1 MSYTKLK
8 RFLDVSI
15 STISL
20 IPLTPVLI
28 LVGISLIDENE
39 KIIFK
44 QKRAGK
50 NGSKFYIYKFRTIK
64 HIEGKEIT
72 TDYCKL
78 LRKLGIDELPQLIN
92 VLKGDMSLIGPRP
105 RVSEYYDNYNV
116 EQRKSLEDTLP
127 GMFHPVTLKC
137 AESESIIKKLELEVD
152 YANNKSLKTD
162 IGLLLEGLLNLRRI
176 ISSRCGVQTN
186 KTTVEDEIREL
197 AIHNK
202 KEVESTVSPKSLDD
216 SIILANNKKR
226 TTKELEKSL
235 GVPIKKRS
243 IPNTNQIY
251 LHQVPTE
258 RFTKITNLEEV
269 LIKLVRLYEKA
280 LDEEI
285 MINPYYIMLQIKEN
299 RADLVVTEESIKL
312 PTHTYSYVN
321 EFRNAINIFLD
332 FFMGFG
338 FGKEIMY
345 SNKLKEELEKLN
357 SRVIDKSI
365 REYRGPELNI
375 YGNDKKIYQYK
386 LPLSEKGSE

>member
-1 MSYTKLK
+1 MSYEKVK

-20 IPLTPVLI
+20 VPLTPLLI
-28 LVGISLIDENE
+28 IVGISLIDENE

-44 QKRAGK
+44 QKRTGK

-105 RVSEYYDNYNV
+105 RVNEYYENYSA

-127 GMFHPVTLKC
+127 GLFHPVTLKC
-137 AESESIIKKLELEVD
+137 AESESIIKKVQLEVE
-152 YANNKSLKTD
+152 YAKNKSLKTD
-162 IGLLLEGLLNLRRI
+162 LGLVFEGLINLRRI
-176 ISSRCGVQTN
+176 ISSRCGVQSN
-186 KTTVEDEIREL
+186 KNTVEDEIREL

-202 KEVESTVSPKSLDD
+202 KEVESTLSPKSLDD

-226 TTKELEKSL
+226 TTKDLSKAL
-235 GVPIKKRS
+235 GVPIKRS
-243 IPNTNQIY
+243 KPNSNQLY
-251 LHQVPTE
+251 LYQISTE
-258 RFTKITNLEEV
+258 RSTTTLTNLEEV
-269 LIKLVRLYEKA
+269 LVKLIKLYGKA
-280 LDEEI
+280 LEEEVVL
-285 MINPYYIMLQIKEN
+285 NPYHIILQVNNNK
-299 RADLVVTEESIKL
+299 ADIVVTEESIKV

-321 EFRNAINIFLD
+321 EFRMYINLFLD

-338 FGKEIMY
+338 FGKEIM
-345 SNKLKEELEKLN
+345 SSKELREELERLN
-357 SRVIDKSI
+357 SRVIDKAF
-365 REYRGPELNI
+365 REYRGPKLNI

-386 LPLSEKGSE
+386 LPLQ

>member
-1 MSYTKLK
+1 MSYEKVK

-20 IPLTPVLI
+20 VPLTPLLI
-28 LVGISLIDENE
+28 IVGISLIDENE

-44 QKRAGK
+44 QKRTGK

-64 HIEGKEIT
+64 HTKGEEVT
-72 TDYCKL
+72 TNYCKL
-78 LRKLGIDELPQLIN
+78 LRKTGIDELPQLIN

-105 RVSEYYDNYNV
+105 RVNEYYENYSA
-116 EQRKSLEDTLP
+116 EQRKSLEDTIP
-127 GMFHPVTLKC
+127 GLFHPVTLKC
-137 AESESIIKKLELEVD
+137 AESESIIKKVQLEVE
-152 YANNKSLKTD
+152 YAKNKSLKTD
-162 IGLLLEGLLNLRRI
+162 LGLLLEGLLNLRRI

-226 TTKELEKSL
+226 TTKDLSKAL
-235 GVPIKKRS
+235 GVPIKRS
-243 IPNTNQIY
+243 KTNTNQIY

-258 RFTKITNLEEV
+258 RFAKITNLEEV

-299 RADLVVTEESIKL
+299 RADLVVTEESIKV

-321 EFRNAINIFLD
+321 EFKNAINIFLD